1 MPGQRRKY
9 CLAILFTLLLGY
21 CKTAFEPPA
30 LKAANNYLVVDGVIN
45 IAPNATT
52 ILNIN
57 RTRNLG
63 DTATQG
69 IPELHATVTIQSS
82 GGASYPLVDSAGNGV
97 YYSAPLSLAPNLQ
110 YAIQVTTA
118 DGRKYASDMVTPK
131 TTPPIDSLYFEQP
144 SDLNIF
150 VNTHDPAAATHYYRW
165 DYTETW
171 EHDAQLYTAWGV
183 KDGMIFAVDSTTQT
197 TQCWTSV
204 LSSHILL
211 ASTTRLGADVVDH
224 QPVTTV
230 PNGDIRLDIK
240 YSLLLRQYALTEAAY
255 NYWDLI
261 RKTTDGLGTLFDL
274 QPTQLVGNIHCTSDP
289 TEPVIGFVS
298 ASTIQQK
305 RIFIYQS
312 LLHNWAHNSL
322 IYGCDSTQIPV
333 NQTDFR
339 IYTYPDTLF
348 APWYFVTNGPLVLA
362 SKICLDCRL
371 QGGNNIKPSYW
382 Q

>member
-1 MPGQRRKY
+1 MPDQRRKY
-9 CLAILFTLLLGY
+9 IIAILFTLLLGY
-21 CKTAFEPPA
+21 CKTAYEPPA

-45 IAPNATT
+45 TASNAVT
-52 ILNIN
+52 IINVN

-69 IPELHATVTIQSS
+69 IPELHATVNIQSS
-82 GGASYPLVDSAGNGV
+82 NGATYPLVDSANNGL
-97 YYSAPLSLAPNLQ
+97 YYSAPLTLSPSLQ
-110 YAIQVTTA
+110 YAIQVTTQN
-118 DGRKYASDMVTPK
+118 GRKYASDMVAPK

-144 SDLNIF
+144 SDLNIY
-150 VNTHDPAAATHYYRW
+150 VNTHDASASTLYYRW
-165 DYTETW
+165 DYVETW
-171 EHDAQLYTAWGV
+171 QHDASLYTAWGV
-183 KDGMIFAVDSTTQT
+183 KNGMIFAVDSTTQST
-197 TQCWTSV
+197 NCWTTLPSTN
-204 LSSHILL
+204 ILL
-211 ASTTRLGADVVDH
+211 GTSARLGQDVIDH
-224 QPVTTV
+224 MLVNTVT
-230 PNGDIRLDIK
+230 NGDIKLDIK
-240 YSLLLRQYALTEAAY
+240 YSLLLRQYALTEPAY

-261 RKTTDGLGTLFDL
+261 RKTTNGLGGLFDL

-305 RIFIYQS
+305 RIFLYQS
-312 LLHNWAHNSL
+312 LLHDWAHQSL
-322 IYGCDSTQIPV
+322 TYGCDSTQIPV
-333 NQTDFR
+333 NQTDYR

-348 APWYFVTNGPLVLA
+348 APWYFITGGPLVLA